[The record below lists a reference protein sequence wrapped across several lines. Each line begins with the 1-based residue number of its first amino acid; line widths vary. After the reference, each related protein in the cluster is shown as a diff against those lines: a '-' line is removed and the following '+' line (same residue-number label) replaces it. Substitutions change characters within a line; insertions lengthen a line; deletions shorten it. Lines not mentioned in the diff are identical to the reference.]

1 MAKSTNITD
10 VTGRS
15 SLIGPKTEDPVRPPK
30 PDTLIGPK
38 PEDPHAAGDPRGV
51 GARVP
56 TPGGPKP
63 R

>member
-1 MAKSTNITD
+1 MAKPTNITGN
-10 VTGRS
+10 T

-30 PDTLIGPK
+30 GDALIGPK
-38 PEDPHAAGDPRGV
+38 PEDPHAAGTSAGSAI
-51 GARVP
+51 GGKLP